1 MMIEKDNS
9 CLIVIDVQ
17 ERLLPGIHESAALVN
32 HCDSL
37 VELAQALEI
46 PVYATE
52 QYPEGV
58 GPTAEPLRGRIGADA
73 FIGKTHFSC
82 VDAPQFAET
91 LEKISQQQIIICGM
105 EAQACVLQSALSFK
119 AMGKQ
124 VFVVA
129 DAISSRHTLDTETA
143 IARMREEGIK
153 IVTREMVGFEWLR
166 RSDAEGFK
174 LFSKKFLR

>member
-1 MMIEKDNS
+1 MMLQKDNS
-9 CLIVIDVQ
+9 CLMVIDVQ
-17 ERLLPGIHESAALVN
+17 ARLLPGIHESEKLVAY
-32 HCDSL
+32 CDSL
-37 VELAQALEI
+37 VELAQELSI
-46 PVYATE
+46 PVFGTE

-58 GPTAEPLRGRIGADA
+58 GPTADGLRERVGEGE
-73 FIGKTHFSC
+73 FTGKTFFSC
-82 VDAPQFAET
+82 VDAPQFQDKLKT
-91 LEKISQQQIIICGM
+91 ITQDQVVICGM
-105 EAQACVLQSALSFK
+105 EAHACVLQSAMSFK

-129 DAISSRHTLDTETA
+129 DAISARNPKDTEFA

-153 IVTREMVGFEWLR
+153 IITREMVGFEWLR

>member
-1 MMIEKDNS
+1 MMLQKDNS
-9 CLIVIDVQ
+9 CLMVIDVQ
-17 ERLLPGIHESAALVN
+17 ARLLPGIHESEKLVKY
-32 HCDSL
+32 CDSL
-37 VELAQALEI
+37 VELAQELSV
-46 PVYATE
+46 PVFGTE

-58 GPTAEPLRGRIGADA
+58 GPTADGLRERVGEDE
-73 FIGKTHFSC
+73 FTGKTFFSC
-82 VDAPQFAET
+82 VDAPQFQDKLKT
-91 LEKISQQQIIICGM
+91 ITQDQIVICGM
-105 EAQACVLQSALSFK
+105 EAHACVLQSAMSFK

-129 DAISSRHTLDTETA
+129 DAISARNPKDTEFA

-153 IVTREMVGFEWLR
+153 IITREMVGFEWLR

>member
-1 MMIEKDNS
+1 MMLQKDNS
-9 CLIVIDVQ
+9 CLMVIDVQ
-17 ERLLPGIHESAALVN
+17 ARLLPGIHESAKLVAY
-32 HCDSL
+32 CDSL
-37 VELAQALEI
+37 VELAQELSI
-46 PVYATE
+46 PVFGTE

-58 GPTAEPLRGRIGADA
+58 GPTADGLRERVGEGE
-73 FIGKTHFSC
+73 FTGKTFFSC
-82 VDAPQFAET
+82 VDAPQFQDKLKT
-91 LEKISQQQIIICGM
+91 ITQDQVVICGM
-105 EAQACVLQSALSFK
+105 EAHACVLQSAMSFK

-129 DAISSRHTLDTETA
+129 DAISARNPKDTEFA

-153 IVTREMVGFEWLR
+153 IITREMVGFEWLR

>member
-1 MMIEKDNS
+1 MMLQKENS

-17 ERLLPGIHESAALVN
+17 ARLLPGIYEGEQLVQY
-32 HCDSL
+32 CDSL
-37 VELAQALEI
+37 VELAQALDI
-46 PVYATE
+46 PVYGTE

-58 GPTAEPLRGRIGADA
+58 GPTADGLRERVGQDQ
-73 FIGKTHFSC
+73 FIGKTFFSC
-82 VDAPQFAET
+82 VDAPQFQDKLAS
-91 LEKISQQQIIICGM
+91 ISQDQVVLCGM
-105 EAQACVLQSALSFK
+105 EAHACVLQSAMSFK

-129 DAISSRHTLDTETA
+129 DAISARHPKDTDYA
-143 IARMREEGIK
+143 IARMRDEGIK
-153 IVTREMVGFEWLR
+153 IITREMVGFEWLR